1 MQSPEHFEHLLQ
13 NFLDHSLDA
22 ESTEALFAELAHNA
36 NLQES
41 LRAQML
47 FRSAGSRAQQHYAP
61 PQASTDAVFAKLGL
75 GQTVAPVTNN
85 LTAAAVSTG
94 NAAAVNGSA
103 TSRLVLPVWGY
114 IAGSLASAICAS
126 LLTIWW
132 FGSSGSIAA
141 SGFAS
146 LERGSFSDGSISR
159 GVGRSP
165 RSSGGQELTFA
176 TAHQSQYDTV
186 RERIII
192 REIVH
197 ESPSRA
203 GQHSLAPLSLEQLSL
218 AQLFGQWQNN
228 LSSGTHNDAANPAA
242 IPNLGG
248 GVQNIPSG
256 NITTQEPSQKP
267 SGAEP
272 QDKQS
277 QDKKTD
283 SQHPAST
290 SQPLPMSN
298 DRNDEHKQIEQQH
311 LIGVQAEARG
321 LLGTSVPRTE
331 LPSGSSSPFKNSA
344 ASVRYAIDPHHSV
357 GIEFGA
363 EEYFQQYLNVV
374 EGSLYRVSQNP
385 LLTWAGIAY
394 RYNVL
399 PDSPFSPFG
408 QITLGGTRL
417 GGLGRLMLGLTYA
430 PESRV
435 RFMLG
440 AEGSALLYNHQN
452 LWNASPKVGITY
464 GVSITF

>member
-1 MQSPEHFEHLLQ
+1 MQSSEHFEHLLQ
-13 NFLDHSLDA
+13 DFLDHSLDA

-61 PQASTDAVFAKLGL
+61 PQASTDAIFAKLGL

-85 LTAAAVSTG
+85 LTAAAVSIG

-103 TSRLVLPVWGY
+103 TSGFVLPVWGY

-132 FGSSGSIAA
+132 FGSSGNIAT

-146 LERGSFSDGSISR
+146 LERGSFSDGTMSG
-159 GVGRSP
+159 GVIHSP
-165 RSSGGQELTFA
+165 RSSGGQGLTFA

-197 ESPSRA
+197 ESPSR
-203 GQHSLAPLSLEQLSL
+203 GEQHSLAQLSL

-242 IPNLGG
+242 ITNLGNS
-248 GVQNIPSG
+248 VQNFPSG
-256 NITTQEPSQKP
+256 NIATQEPLQKP

-283 SQHPAST
+283 SQHFAST

-298 DRNDEHKQIEQQH
+298 NRNDEYKQTEQQH
-311 LIGVQAEARG
+311 LIGIQAEVRG
-321 LLGTSVPRTE
+321 LLGTSLPRAE

-357 GIEFGA
+357 GIEFGS

-408 QITLGGTRL
+408 QITLGGTRM

>member
-13 NFLDHSLDA
+13 DFLDHSLDA

-36 NLQES
+36 DLQES
-41 LRAQML
+41 LRTQML
-47 FRSAGSRAQQHYAP
+47 LRAAGSRAQQHYAP
-61 PQASTDAVFAKLGL
+61 PQASTDAIFAKLGL
-75 GQTVAPVTNN
+75 GQTVAPAANHI
-85 LTAAAVSTG
+85 TAAAVSAGT
-94 NAAAVNGSA
+94 AAAVHGSP
-103 TSRLVLPVWGY
+103 TVGFVMPFWGY
-114 IAGSLASAICAS
+114 IAGSLASALCAS

-132 FGSSGSIAA
+132 FGSSGGFAA
-141 SGFAS
+141 SRFAPS
-146 LERGSFSDGSISR
+146 ERGSFSSGTMS
-159 GVGRSP
+159 GEVGRNP
-165 RSSGGQELTFA
+165 RSSGGQEFAFA

-186 RERIII
+186 RERVII
-192 REIVH
+192 REIIR
-197 ESPSRA
+197 EPLSGRS
-203 GQHSLAPLSLEQLSL
+203 QQSLAQLSLGQLSL

-228 LSSGTHNDAANPAA
+228 FPSSLNNDAANPAA
-242 IPNLGG
+242 TTNLSN
-248 GVQNIPSG
+248 GVQNIPSS
-256 NITTQEPSQKP
+256 NVATQELSHAPFDVEPSNKH
-267 SGAEP
+267 
-272 QDKQS
+272 
-277 QDKKTD
+277 TD
-283 SQHPAST
+283 SQHFASP

-298 DRNDEHKQIEQQH
+298 NRTDDEHKQTEQQH
-311 LIGVQAEARG
+311 LIGIQAEVRG
-321 LLGTSVPRTE
+321 LLGTSLPRTE

-344 ASVRYAIDPHHSV
+344 ASVRYAIDHNHSV

-394 RYNVL
+394 RFNAL
-399 PDSPFSPFG
+399 PESPFSPFG

-417 GGLGRLMLGLTYA
+417 GGLGRLLLGLAYA